1 MKLTVCVA
9 ALLVGSLLPVR
20 AQQPAPKPSDHMQ
33 HRFDDPAKFAKSFDD
48 PEARC
53 VADARS
59 GHRGARVEA

>member
-48 PEARC
+48 PRAMRGRC
-53 VADARS
+53 PIGSSRRS
-59 GHRGARVEA
+59 R